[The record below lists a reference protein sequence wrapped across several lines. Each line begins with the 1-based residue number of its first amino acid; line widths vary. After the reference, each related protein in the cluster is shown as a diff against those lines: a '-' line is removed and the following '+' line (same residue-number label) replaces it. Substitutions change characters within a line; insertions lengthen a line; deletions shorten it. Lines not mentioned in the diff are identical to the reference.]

1 VCIAPLDVITGIT
14 RFVAFLSSSAI
25 KTQKQKHAALALDKR
40 SALPEIW
47 GKRENHQRDEINEIT
62 RNGIIR
68 VETHKGTI

>member
-25 KTQKQKHAALALDKR
+25 KTQKHAALALDKR
-40 SALPEIW
+40 TALPEIW

-62 RNGIIR
+62 RKGIIR